1 MFKRFIAEILNGF
14 LAILSVGIGCIVFL
28 SCDNVYVGAILF
40 SVALLT
46 VCIMKFSLFTGK
58 IGYIIENFNKE
69 HMLLCLA
76 CLIGNVLGCLLLGT
90 IAKIGMPLLE
100 LKASILVAPKL
111 SQTPVQTIIRAFLC
125 GVIIHIAVHMYNH
138 KDSLA
143 GIILGIPTFILSG
156 FEHSIADMFYLV
168 LASSFSFESVLFI
181 LFVLIGNSLGGII
194 TPLIE
199 KLVQKLHA
207 KEHQAEL

>member
-1 MFKRFIAEILNGF
+1 MLKRFFAEILNGV

-58 IGYIIENFNKE
+58 IGYIVENFNKE
-69 HMLLCLA
+69 HFLLCIA
-76 CLIGNVLGCLLLGT
+76 CLIGNVVGTLVIGT
-90 IAKIGMPLLE
+90 IAKLGLPELEMKAGM
-100 LKASILVAPKL
+100 LVADKL
-111 SQTPVQTIIRAFLC
+111 TQTPIQTIIRALFC

-156 FEHSIADMFYLV
+156 FEHSIADTFYFV
-168 LASSFSFESVLFI
+168 LASSFTLESALFI
-181 LFVLIGNSLGGII
+181 VFVIIGNSLGGIA

-199 KLVQKLHA
+199 RLVKNLHA

>member
-1 MFKRFIAEILNGF
+1 MLKRFFAEILNGV

-58 IGYIIENFNKE
+58 IGYIVENFNKE
-69 HMLLCLA
+69 HFLLCIA
-76 CLIGNVLGCLLLGT
+76 CLRGNVVGALVIGA
-90 IAKIGMPLLE
+90 IAKLGLPDLEMKAGM
-100 LKASILVAPKL
+100 LVAGKL
-111 SQTPVQTIIRAFLC
+111 TQTPIQTIIRALFC

-156 FEHSIADMFYLV
+156 FEHSIADMFYFV
-168 LASSFSFESVLFI
+168 LASSFTLESALFI
-181 LFVLIGNSLGGII
+181 VFVIIGNSLGGIA

-199 KLVQKLHA
+199 RLVKNLHA

>member
-1 MFKRFIAEILNGF
+1 MLKRFFAEILNGV

-58 IGYIIENFNKE
+58 IGYIVENFNKE
-69 HMLLCLA
+69 HLLLCIA
-76 CLIGNVLGCLLLGT
+76 CLRGNVVGALVIGA
-90 IAKIGMPLLE
+90 IAKLGLPDLEIKAGM
-100 LKASILVAPKL
+100 LVAGKL
-111 SQTPVQTIIRAFLC
+111 TQTPIQTIIRALFC

-156 FEHSIADMFYLV
+156 FEHSIADMFYFV
-168 LASSFSFESVLFI
+168 LASSFTLESALFI
-181 LFVLIGNSLGGII
+181 VFVIIGNSLGGIA

-199 KLVQKLHA
+199 RLVKNLHA

>member
-1 MFKRFIAEILNGF
+1 MVKRFFAEILNGV

-58 IGYIIENFNKE
+58 IGYIVENFNKE
-69 HMLLCLA
+69 HFLLCLA
-76 CLIGNVLGCLLLGT
+76 CLIGNVLGALVIGT
-90 IAKIGMPLLE
+90 IAKLGLPELEIKAGM
-100 LKASILVAPKL
+100 LVAGKL
-111 SQTPVQTIIRAFLC
+111 TQTPIQTIIRALFC

-168 LASSFSFESVLFI
+168 LASSFTLESALFI

>member
-1 MFKRFIAEILNGF
+1 MLKRFFAEILNGI

-28 SCDNVYVGAILF
+28 SCENVYVGAILF

-58 IGYIIENFNKE
+58 IGYIVENFNKE
-69 HMLLCLA
+69 HFLLCLA
-76 CLIGNVLGCLLLGT
+76 CLIGNVVGALIIGT
-90 IAKIGMPLLE
+90 VAKIGLPSLE
-100 LKASILVAPKL
+100 VTAKALIESKL
-111 SQTPVQTIIRAFLC
+111 EQTPIQTIIRALFC
-125 GVIIHIAVHMYNH
+125 GIIIHIAVHMYNH

-156 FEHSIADMFYLV
+156 FEHSIADMFYFV
-168 LASSFSFESVLFI
+168 LASSFTIESALFI
-181 LFVLIGNSLGGII
+181 TFVIIGNSLGGIA

-199 KLVQKLHA
+199 RLVKKLHP

>member
-1 MFKRFIAEILNGF
+1 MLKRFFAEILNGV

-58 IGYIIENFNKE
+58 IGYIVENFNKE
-69 HMLLCLA
+69 HFLLCLA
-76 CLIGNVLGCLLLGT
+76 CLIGNVVGALVIGT
-90 IAKIGMPLLE
+90 IAKLGLPELEIKAGMLI
-100 LKASILVAPKL
+100 AGKL
-111 SQTPVQTIIRAFLC
+111 TQTPIQTIIRALFC

-156 FEHSIADMFYLV
+156 FEHSIADMFYFALTGRV
-168 LASSFSFESVLFI
+168 LEAIPAL
-181 LFVLIGNSLGGII
+181 LLITLGNAIGGN
-194 TPLIE
+194 LIP
-199 KLVQKLHA
+199 LVQKLT
-207 KEHQAEL
+207 KQ

>member
-1 MFKRFIAEILNGF
+1 MVKRFFAEILNGI

-28 SCDNVYVGAILF
+28 SCENVYVGAILF

-58 IGYIIENFNKE
+58 IGYIVENFNRE
-69 HMLLCLA
+69 HFLLCIA
-76 CLIGNVLGCLLLGT
+76 CLIGNVIGSLAIGA
-90 IAKIGMPLLE
+90 IAKLGLPELE
-100 LKASILVAPKL
+100 MKAGVLIASKL
-111 SQTPVQTIIRAFLC
+111 TQTPIQTIIRALFC

-156 FEHSIADMFYLV
+156 FEHSIADMFYFV
-168 LASSFSFESVLFI
+168 LASSFTLESALYIV
-181 LFVLIGNSLGGII
+181 FVVIGNSLGGIV

-199 KLVQKLHA
+199 KLVKNLHA

>member
-1 MFKRFIAEILNGF
+1 MLKRFFAEILNGV

-58 IGYIIENFNKE
+58 IGYIVENFNKE
-69 HMLLCLA
+69 HFLLCLA
-76 CLIGNVLGCLLLGT
+76 SLIGNVLGALVIGT
-90 IAKIGMPLLE
+90 IAKLGLPELEIKAGM
-100 LKASILVAPKL
+100 LVAGKL
-111 SQTPVQTIIRAFLC
+111 TQTPIQTIIRALFC

-156 FEHSIADMFYLV
+156 FEHSIADMFYFV
-168 LASSFSFESVLFI
+168 LASSFTLESALFI
-181 LFVLIGNSLGGII
+181 VFVIIGNSLGGIA

-199 KLVQKLHA
+199 RLVKNLHA

>member
-1 MFKRFIAEILNGF
+1 MIKRFIAEILNGV

-58 IGYIIENFNKE
+58 IGYIVENFNKE
-69 HMLLCLA
+69 HFLLCLA
-76 CLIGNVLGCLLLGT
+76 CLIGNVIGSLIIGT
-90 IAKIGMPLLE
+90 IAKIGIPSLE
-100 LKASILVAPKL
+100 IKASALVATKL
-111 SQTPVQTIIRAFLC
+111 AQTPIQTIIRALFC

-156 FEHSIADMFYLV
+156 FEHSIADMFYFV
-168 LASSFSFESVLFI
+168 LASSFTIESALFI
-181 LFVLIGNSLGGII
+181 VFVVIGNSLGGIA

-199 KLVQKLHA
+199 KLVKNLHA

>member
-1 MFKRFIAEILNGF
+1 MVKKFIAEILSGW
-14 LAILSVGIGCIVFL
+14 LAMLSVGIGCVVFL

-69 HMLLCLA
+69 HLLLCVA
-76 CLIGNVLGCLLLGT
+76 CLIGNVLGALTIGT
-90 IAKIGMPLLE
+90 LARIGLPHLE
-100 LKASILVAPKL
+100 LEASALIAGKL
-111 SQTPVQTIIRAFLC
+111 EQTPIQTIIRAFLC

-156 FEHSIADMFYLV
+156 FEHSIADTFYFV
-168 LASSFSFESVLFI
+168 LASSFTLESALFI
-181 LFVLIGNSLGGII
+181 VFVLLGNSLGGII

-199 KLVQKLHA
+199 KLDKKLNV
-207 KEHQAEL
+207 KEHPAEL